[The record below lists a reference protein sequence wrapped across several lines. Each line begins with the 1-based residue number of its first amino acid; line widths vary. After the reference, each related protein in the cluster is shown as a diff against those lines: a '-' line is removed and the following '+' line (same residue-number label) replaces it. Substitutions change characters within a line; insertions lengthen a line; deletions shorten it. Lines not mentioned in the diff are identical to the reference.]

1 MTENNIPPVLP
12 DKPRRKSHRSF
23 FWPIMLISLGVLL
36 LMSNLGIVAW
46 STWNM
51 LWRFWPLILVAI
63 GIDVLFGQRSALGAI
78 ISAFLV
84 LMLIA
89 VVAGAVYFADQL
101 PFLNRYSNDQSWQTA
116 NIEHELDD
124 FESANVFID
133 WSSQPGTLYALDD
146 SNTLIEGD
154 IIYQGEL
161 IFDVDSRGDLADINL
176 DTRLVNNWGFSP
188 FQGSQRAEWEIGLTP
203 EIPLDLRLDSSS
215 GSCNFDLSE
224 LIIEDLYLDSGS
236 GSIHLALPEDQSFL
250 FEMDSGSGSVQ
261 IDIPEDT
268 GFRVELDS
276 GSGSFNPGHDFDLV
290 SGERRGDGIWE
301 SENYDSAKYTIELSI
316 DQGSGSITF
325 K

>member
-1 MTENNIPPVLP
+1 
-12 DKPRRKSHRSF
+12 
-23 FWPIMLISLGVLL
+23 
-36 LMSNLGIVAW
+36 
-46 STWNM
+46 M
-51 LWRFWPLILVAI
+51 LWRFWPLILVAV

-84 LMLIA
+84 LLLIA
-89 VVAGAVYFADQL
+89 IVAGAIFFADHL
-101 PFLNRYSNDQSWQTA
+101 PFLTRYSNDQSWQTA
-116 NIEHELDD
+116 HVEHELDD

-146 SNTLIEGD
+146 SYSLIEGD

-161 IFDVDSRGDLADINL
+161 IFDVDSRGDLADVNL
-176 DTRLVNNWGFSP
+176 DTRLINNWGFSP

-215 GSCNFDLSE
+215 GSCEFDLSE

-236 GSIHLALPEDQSFL
+236 GSIHLALPENQSFL
-250 FEMDSGSGSVQ
+250 FEMDSGSGSVR
-261 IDIPEDT
+261 IDIPQNT
-268 GFRVELDS
+268 GIRVELDS
-276 GSGSFNPGHDFDLV
+276 GSGSFNPGRDFNLV
-290 SGERRGDGIWE
+290 SGERRGDGVWE
-301 SENYDSAKYTIELSI
+301 SFNFDSAENTIELRV